1 MKLLKI
7 TPSAVADFFETRARY
22 ARKARQDA
30 RLHRELSRLP
40 AYIADDILEA
50 IDQQSSVKFLD

>member
-7 TPSAVADFFETRARY
+7 TPSAVADFFETRARH
-22 ARKARQDA
+22 ARKARQEA

-40 AYIADDILEA
+40 SYVADDIREA
-50 IDQQSSVKFLD
+50 IDQQRSVNFLD